1 MEELETVEPLRLL
14 FLRATELIDRGDLD
28 GADRVLEERVA
39 IAPDDATLASALHAL
54 AYHRICV
61 RKVDATDLVKRLRDH
76 VMTKGAIRHDFEI
89 LVVMLEQAIA
99 FEHGTES
106 EQERAILAEIDA
118 MRRVTGPQ
126 HTDYA
131 IALKRLGEHY
141 LRWERFDRAEPVL
154 ARALTIVELRNP
166 ESENVGWFLLPLVDF
181 AIAHG
186 RLDAASQHLDRIEK
200 VWRWKYDAP
209 RREISMRRER
219 IATLTVTRLRHPK
232 LGTGTVVEHMG
243 NKVRL
248 RMDDGGVRVFLM
260 DRLVPG

>member
-1 MEELETVEPLRLL
+1 MEEEPLRLL
-14 FLRATELIDRGDLD
+14 FLRASELIEQGDFAS
-28 GADRVLEERVA
+28 ADRVLEERVDLA
-39 IAPDDATLASALHAL
+39 KDDASIASALHAL
-54 AYHRICV
+54 AYHRIHV
-61 RKVDATDLVKRLRDH
+61 RKIDAKELVARLREH
-76 VMTKGAIRHDFEI
+76 VMTRGAIRHDFEI

-99 FEHGTES
+99 FDGTEA
-106 EQERAILAEIDA
+106 EQERAILAEIHA

-131 IALKRLGEHY
+131 IALERLGEHY
-141 LRWERFDRAEPVL
+141 IRWQRWDRAEPVL

-186 RLDAASQHLDRIEK
+186 RLDAATQHLDRIEH

-209 RREISMRRER
+209 RREIKSRRER
-219 IATLTVTRLRHPK
+219 ITSLAVTRLRHPK
-232 LGTGTVVEHMG
+232 LGSGTVVERNG
-243 NKVRL
+243 DKVRL
-248 RMDDGGVRVFLM
+248 RMDDGAERVFLM